1 MWGAIHGI
9 AIVICRLFGKLGIV
23 LPRALNWT
31 LTFLV
36 VHFAWVF
43 FKAYDLPQAI
53 SILKTLFGMGS
64 AQPDRPSH
72 VVITDNDTAALF
84 LIAAVVIVLAMP
96 NTSEFTRNVQ
106 FARKTFFAAVLFGFA
121 CTMILASSS
130 DVFLYFN
137 F

>member
-84 LIAAVVIVLAMP
+84 LIAAFLIVLLLP
-96 NTSEFTRNVQ
+96 NTSEFTRNIQ
-106 FARKTFFAAVLFGFA
+106 PTMKTIFVAILFGIA
-121 CTMILASSS
+121 CTLMLASSS
-130 DVFLYFN
+130 EVFLYFN

>member
-1 MWGAIHGI
+1 M
-9 AIVICRLFGKLGIV
+9 
-23 LPRALNWT
+23 
-31 LTFLV
+31 
-36 VHFAWVF
+36 F
-43 FKAYDLPQAI
+43 FKAHDLPQAI

-72 VVITDNDTAALF
+72 VVITDNDTAALI
-84 LIAAVVIVLAMP
+84 LIAAFVIVLAMP

-106 FARKTFFAAVLFGFA
+106 SARKTFFAAVLFGFA